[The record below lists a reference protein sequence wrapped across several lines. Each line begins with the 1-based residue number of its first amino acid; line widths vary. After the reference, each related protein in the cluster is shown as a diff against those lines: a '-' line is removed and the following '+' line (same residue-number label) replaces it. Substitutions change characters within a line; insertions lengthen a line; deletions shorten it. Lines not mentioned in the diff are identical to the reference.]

1 MTRIDQI
8 ARPSGVRAP
17 HANAGHRRRIHPYL
31 FVLPYTVML
40 LALGVGPAGYAI
52 YLAFTHA
59 SGDFA
64 GFSNFTQAADDYRFW
79 PAFENAFRYVAIWV
93 LLLLVFAVGLALL
106 LFRRPPRAAAS
117 FRVAYFLPG
126 AFAGAASG
134 LVWLFML
141 DPAVSPAGGLLRLLG
156 LDSLTRVLEPGQLPF
171 VFATIAFWTGAGGWI
186 LVMTGGLNNIPRE
199 LSEAARI
206 DGCNTLQRALYIELP
221 LLRKWIAY
229 MAILAFA
236 AGTQIFVEPQLVM
249 AASLGVVPAWWS
261 PNQLAYLYAFQQGD
275 FQVAAAI
282 SVELLLA
289 ALICAAVIVNRTG
302 LFDIE

>member
-1 MTRIDQI
+1 MRRIAHS
-8 ARPSGVRAP
+8 ARPAGIGAPRAK
-17 HANAGHRRRIHPYL
+17 AVQRRRVHPYL
-31 FVLPYTVML
+31 FVLPYTLML

-52 YLAFTHA
+52 YLAFTHV

-64 GFSNFTQAADDYRFW
+64 GFSNFTAAADDYRFY
-79 PAFENAFRYVAIWV
+79 PAFENAFKYVAIWV
-93 LLLLVFAVGLALL
+93 LLLVVFAVGLALL
-106 LFRRPPRAAAS
+106 LFRRPPLVAS
-117 FRVAYFLPG
+117 SLRVIYFLPG
-126 AFAGAASG
+126 AFAGAASV

-141 DPAVSPAGGLLRLLG
+141 DPAVSPAGGLLRLLD

-199 LSEAARI
+199 LTEAARI
-206 DGCNTLQRALYIELP
+206 DGCNSLQRALYVELP

-229 MAILAFA
+229 MVILSFA
-236 AGTQIFVEPQLVM
+236 GGTQLFVEPQLVM

-275 FQVAAAI
+275 FQIAAAI
-282 SVELLLA
+282 AVELLVAGLV
-289 ALICAAVIVNRTG
+289 CAAVIIKRTG
-302 LFDIE
+302 LFEIE